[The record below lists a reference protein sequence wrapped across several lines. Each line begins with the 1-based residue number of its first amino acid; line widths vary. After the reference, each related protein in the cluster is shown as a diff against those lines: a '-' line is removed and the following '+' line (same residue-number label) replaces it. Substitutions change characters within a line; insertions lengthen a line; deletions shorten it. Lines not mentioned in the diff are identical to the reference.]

1 MTYFRIDFDAA
12 GLALQPAQRDGFFAF
27 LQRERPAAVLLLA
40 HGWLNDREAS
50 GRMFAWFAEAL
61 RPLPVCG
68 LAWPSHPLKRN
79 TAGLVRAGIEAAS
92 YYVMKERAAE
102 VGAGGAAPLV
112 RSLKQLSP
120 ATRVVLAGHSFGA
133 RLAVAAAM
141 ALGRG
146 QDGPWIDSM
155 MLLQAAF
162 SQFGFSPQGFFRP
175 VVAERMVRG
184 PIVVTHSVHDKAVG
198 AAYPVASMLKG
209 QNASGLGGPNDPYGV
224 HRPESGRYG
233 VAPKVPALS
242 GDQSECRPGDPGAF
256 GHLQGAGGRDAARA
270 GGDGGESAVGGGC
283 AARSAGAESPPAPS

>member
-1 MTYFRIDFDAA
+1 MGFFRIDFDAA
-12 GLALQPAQRDGFFAF
+12 GRVLQPAQRDGFFAF
-27 LQRERPAAVLLLA
+27 LQRERPAAVLLVA

-79 TAGLVRAGIEAAS
+79 TAGLVKAGIEATS

-112 RSLKQLSP
+112 RSLKQISP
-120 ATRVVLAGHSFGA
+120 STRVLLAGHSFGA
-133 RLAVAAAM
+133 RLATAAAM

-146 QDGPWIDSM
+146 QDGPWVDSM

-162 SQFGFSPQGFFRP
+162 SQFAFSPQGLFRP

-184 PIVVTHSVHDKAVG
+184 PIAVTHTVHDKAVG
-198 AAYPVASMLKG
+198 TAYPVASMLKG
-209 QNASGLGGPNDPYGV
+209 QNASGLGGPNDPYGGLGANGA
-224 HRPESGRYG
+224 RGMAPEECIGLNLGDTASLERFLHYPVINLNADRVILGHSDIYKAP
-233 VAPKVPALS
+233 VAETLRVL
-242 GDQSECRPGDPGAF
+242 
-256 GHLQGAGGRDAARA
+256 AGMEVKAR
-270 GGDGGESAVGGGC
+270 
-283 AARSAGAESPPAPS
+283 